1 MQFSLK
7 YRIAII
13 IFVLEAIMMAVVLW
27 QTLGHSEQATR
38 DQLADIDS
46 AILEIMSG
54 VGRVALLTE
63 EYADLQ
69 PYLEN
74 LLQNARVEQVL
85 LIDARDLVVASSSPD
100 DVGKAPPEI
109 SPVHEH
115 QHDGTQ
121 HEHFWRSREIRND
134 TGLLGTLAIEISD
147 DALIGAIAD
156 ARNLGIGIAVAGML
170 IIAIVGLVVGLLL
183 TRRLATVTAVANRFA
198 HGEMSAR
205 TRISGQDEV
214 GELGTTFDKMA
225 DNLQQMREEAENLI
239 GELSNKNTQLERFT
253 YTVSHD
259 LKTPLVTV
267 RGFAGMLERDLAD
280 GNIEGVRQDLQ
291 HILSGTET
299 MAKLLE
305 DLLKL
310 SQVGMVINQIET
322 IGLTVLF
329 EEAMQNLHSLVSESG
344 AHISIQPDMPE
355 VNVDRVRIYEVAMN
369 LLQNALKFSSADVP
383 IRIRVTANRA
393 NDFVECCVEDNGI
406 GIDPEYQEQ
415 IFGLFNRLDQSYEG
429 TGIGLSLV
437 KSIVE
442 AHQGSV
448 RVESPGLKAGSR
460 FYFTLPV
467 KVPDANSATTA

>member
-1 MQFSLK
+1 
-7 YRIAII
+7 
-13 IFVLEAIMMAVVLW
+13 MMGVVLW
-27 QTLGHSEQATR
+27 QTLGHSEHATR

-46 AILEIMSG
+46 TILEIMSG

-74 LLQNARVEQVL
+74 LLKNARVEQVL
-85 LIDARDLVVASSSPD
+85 LIDARNRVVASSRPD
-100 DVGKAPPEI
+100 KVGKAPPEI
-109 SPVHEH
+109 SPVNTHE
-115 QHDGTQ
+115 HDGTQ
-121 HEHFWRSREIRND
+121 HEHYWRSREIRND
-134 TGLLGTLAIEISD
+134 AGLLGTVAIEISD
-147 DALIGAIAD
+147 DALTSAITD
-156 ARNLGIGIAVAGML
+156 ARNLGIGIAIAGMV
-170 IIAIVGLVVGLLL
+170 IIAIVGLAVGMLL

-198 HGEMSAR
+198 QGEMSAR
-205 TRISGQDEV
+205 TRIAGQDEV

-225 DNLQQMREEAENLI
+225 DNLQKMREEAENLI

-267 RGFAGMLERDLAD
+267 RGFAGMLEKDLAD
-280 GNIEGVRQDLQ
+280 GNIDGVRQDLQ

-310 SQVGMVINQIET
+310 SQVGMVINQVEV

-329 EEAMQNLHSLVSESG
+329 EEARQNLHSLVNESG
-344 AHISIQPDMPE
+344 AQISIQPDMPE
-355 VNVDRVRIYEVAMN
+355 VYVDRVRMYEVGMN

-383 IRIRVTANRA
+383 IRIQVTANRTS
-393 NDFVECCVEDNGI
+393 DFVECCVEDNGI

-448 RVESPGLKAGSR
+448 RVESSGLKAGSR
-460 FYFTLPV
+460 FYFTLPA
-467 KVPDANSATTA
+467 KLPDTNAETAA